1 MHPAFSVIF
10 LTTLIGVGQGF
21 FLAMAAGESI
31 AMTGAV
37 PMPDDRGFFALGSVI
52 SLLFLIG
59 GLVASFFHLGHPERA
74 WRAATMWRTSWLSRE
89 CIALPACMAL
99 VALYGASHYFGWR
112 TAPDPALHVAAIAV
126 TVTAVVVCIALFIC
140 TGMIYVC
147 IRFLQEWSSALTIVN
162 FILLGCASGTTL
174 AAAFAFLTAPQLVH
188 GYAMAAICLT
198 VLALVTRLASL
209 YRNARLKPTS
219 TLQTATGIR
228 HPRIVQKSQGAMG
241 GSFNTRHFFHGKS
254 ALFFRSVKWIFLLLV
269 FPLPIVLLGGSLL
282 AASLW
287 ILAGAFLLQY
297 AGLIAERWFFFAQ
310 ANHPQNLYY
319 QRIS

>member
-1 MHPAFSVIF
+1 MNPAFSVIF

-21 FLAMAAGESI
+21 FLAMVAGESI
-31 AMTGAV
+31 AMMGAV
-37 PMPDDRGFFALGSVI
+37 QMPDDRGFFALGSAI

-89 CIALPACMAL
+89 CIALPAFMGL
-99 VALYGASHYFGWR
+99 VALYGMSHYFGWR
-112 TAPDPALHVAAIAV
+112 SAPDPALHVAAAAV
-126 TVTAVVVCIALFIC
+126 TLAAVVVCITLFIC

-147 IRFLQEWSSALTIVN
+147 IRFLQEWSTSLTIVN

-174 AAAFAFLTAPQLVH
+174 AAAFAFMTAPQMSTA
-188 GYAMAAICLT
+188 YATAAILLT
-198 VLALVTRLASL
+198 ALALVTRLASL
-209 YRNARLKPTS
+209 SRNARLKPTS

-228 HPRIVQKSQGAMG
+228 HPRIVQKAQGSMG

-254 ALFFRSVKWIFLLLV
+254 AVFFRSVKWIFLVLV
-269 FPLPIVLLGGSLL
+269 FPVPVILLGGSLL
-282 AASLW
+282 AASVW

>member
-1 MHPAFSVIF
+1 MNPAFSVIF

-21 FLAMAAGESI
+21 FLAMVAGESI
-31 AMTGAV
+31 AMMGAV
-37 PMPDDRGFFALGSVI
+37 SMPDARGFFALGSVI
-52 SLLFLIG
+52 SLLFLLG

-89 CIALPACMAL
+89 CIALPAFMGL
-99 VALYGASHYFGWR
+99 VALYGMSHYFGWGA
-112 TAPDPALHVAAIAV
+112 APDPTLHVAAAAV
-126 TVTAVVVCIALFIC
+126 TLTAVVVCVTLFIC

-174 AAAFAFLTAPQLVH
+174 AAAFAFVTAPQMVR
-188 GYAMAAICLT
+188 GYATVAICLT
-198 VLALVTRLASL
+198 ASALVTRLASL

-254 ALFFRSVKWIFLLLV
+254 AGFFRCVKWIFLVLA
-269 FPLPIVLLGGSLL
+269 FPVPIILLGGGLL